1 MGVAALPQHYDYYG
15 AYAEEG
21 SGWRLGEGRGDV
33 AKHDAHPYHAAI
45 DGELTFGWPAS
56 FALVAEEGRG
66 WDGLWSCGP
75 PRASALPLP
84 PALPPPP
91 SASAPACSVA
101 RARRP

>member
-56 FALVAEEGRG
+56 FALA
-66 WDGLWSCGP
+66 
-75 PRASALPLP
+75 AH
-84 PALPPPP
+84 
-91 SASAPACSVA
+91 A
-101 RARRP
+101 RANSLICSTPSRLTSKSRTIE